1 MWWGWT
7 QTKPFVYIQV
17 KTSGLCGI
25 NDEKL
30 NTPEWRCRLQD
41 KSQQSKEGQTAEA
54 LQ

>member
-1 MWWGWT
+1 MDPN
-7 QTKPFVYIQV
+7 KAVRLH
-17 KTSGLCGI
+17 SSELCGI

-41 KSQQSKEGQTAEA
+41 KSQQSKERQTAEG